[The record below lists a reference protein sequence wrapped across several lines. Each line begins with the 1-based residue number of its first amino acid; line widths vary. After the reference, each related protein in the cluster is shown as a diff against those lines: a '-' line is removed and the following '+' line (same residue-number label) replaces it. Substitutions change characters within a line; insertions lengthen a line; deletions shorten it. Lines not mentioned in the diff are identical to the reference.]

1 MGFTVLKKGLL
12 SLIQGGP
19 RLGFQQYGVPASG
32 AMDDYSLRV
41 ANLLVGNDEYESC
54 IEALIVGP
62 SIKFHEKSIIAIT
75 GGDLGPMLNGIEIDM
90 YRSYIVNKGDTLSFS
105 GMKNG
110 CRTYISFGGGIDVPI
125 VMGSKSTYTKANLGG
140 YKGRELREGDYL
152 NLFKFNGNINSIL
165 PKKYIPKYENEITLR
180 VIRGPQDD
188 MFDKDNI
195 QILFKSIYEI
205 TNECDRMGY
214 RLSGEKI
221 NHINGADIVSDGI
234 AFGAIQV
241 PGHGN
246 PIIMMADRQTV
257 GGYAKIANVISVDL
271 YKLAQAKPGDK
282 VRFKEVD
289 IYESHRILK
298 KYEHVIDEIKSNM
311 KTFQVINKKTYSI
324 NLKPSNPFIN
334 RKPFAK

>member
-1 MGFTVLKKGLL
+1 MGFKVLNKGLL

-19 RLGFQQYGVPASG
+19 RVGFQQYGVPVSG
-32 AMDDYSLRV
+32 AMDDYSLRI
-41 ANLLVGNDEYESC
+41 ANLLVGNDEYEAC

-62 SIKFHEKSIIAIT
+62 SIKFDEKSIIAIT

-90 YRSYIVNKGDTLSFS
+90 HRSYIVNKGDTLSFS
-105 GMKNG
+105 GMRNG
-110 CRTYISFGGGIDVPI
+110 CRAYIAFGGGIDVPI

-140 YKGRELREGDYL
+140 YEGRALKDGDYVKL
-152 NLFKFNGNINSIL
+152 LKFDGDINSIL
-165 PKKYIPKYENEITLR
+165 PKKYIPSYENEITLR
-180 VIRGPQDD
+180 AIRGPQDD
-188 MFDKDNI
+188 MFDKNNI
-195 QILFKSIYEI
+195 KTIFNSIYDI

-221 NHINGADIVSDGI
+221 KHLNGADIVSDGI

-257 GGYAKIANVISVDL
+257 GGYTKIANVISVDL
-271 YKLAQAKPGDK
+271 CKLAQSKPGDK

-298 KYEHVIDEIKSNM
+298 KYEYIIDEIKSNI
-311 KTFQVINKKTYSI
+311 KTFEVINKKIYSI
-324 NLKPSNPFIN
+324 NLNGIN
-334 RKPFAK
+334 YDTICEEIR

>member
-1 MGFTVLKKGLL
+1 MGFKVLNKGLL

-19 RLGFQQYGVPASG
+19 RVGFQQYGVPVSG
-32 AMDDYSLRV
+32 AMDDYSLRI
-41 ANLLVGNDEYESC
+41 ANLLVGNDEYEAC

-62 SIKFHEKSIIAIT
+62 SIKFDEKSIIAIT
-75 GGDLGPMLNGIEIDM
+75 GGDLGPMLNGINIDM
-90 YRSYIVNKGDTLSFS
+90 HRSYIVNKGDILSFS

-110 CRTYISFGGGIDVPI
+110 CRAYIAFGGGVDVPI

-140 YKGRELREGDYL
+140 YEGRSLKDGDYVKL
-152 NLFKFNGNINSIL
+152 LKFDGNINSIL
-165 PKKYIPKYENEITLR
+165 PKKYIPSYENEITLR
-180 VIRGPQDD
+180 AIRGPQDD
-188 MFDKDNI
+188 MFDKNNI
-195 QILFKSIYEI
+195 KTIFNSIYDI

-221 NHINGADIVSDGI
+221 KHLNGADIVSDGI

-257 GGYAKIANVISVDL
+257 GGYTKIANVISVDL
-271 YKLAQAKPGDK
+271 CKLAQAKPGDK

-298 KYEHVIDEIKSNM
+298 KYEDIIDEIKSNI
-311 KTFQVINKKTYSI
+311 KTFEVINKKIYSI
-324 NLKPSNPFIN
+324 NLNGIN
-334 RKPFAK
+334 YDTICEEIR